1 MVTVIENK
9 NPWEK
14 TFRNF
19 GEGVAEGY
27 TENHDRQAL
36 QNAIAKLPA
45 DATPRQVID
54 ALTGARTYSNQA
66 TQQAITNYATA
77 AGLEKSTRKEKADEE
92 KFAEEKRATN
102 ELESHRKRSLDIQEN
117 KQDKTKKDINKV
129 GALKSGLLTIK
140 EMKDIGKKGNLGIGT
155 GIRKVFSDEAAK
167 DAGQYEQLGKSLIQ
181 LSTNIP
187 IRNRQE
193 FETLAHGLYDPSIRD
208 AEREGILTGLENI
221 INRSV
226 LEDETEIQKET
237 GTEQENVP
245 GSIEKKLNLPNAASF
260 NGKTITSPE
269 GQKYYSDG
277 TKWVK
282 K

>member
-27 TENHDRQAL
+27 TENHDREAL
-36 QNAIAKLPA
+36 QKSIETLPVNAS
-45 DATPRQVID
+45 PRQILD
-54 ALTGARTYSNQA
+54 AITNTRTYSTEAKQTALKNYIGAAELEEGIKKA
-66 TQQAITNYATA
+66 TRTA
-77 AGLEKSTRKEKADEE
+77 KLEEE
-92 KFAEEKRATN
+92 EFSERKRATK
-102 ELESHRKRSLDIQEN
+102 ELEAQRRRGLDIDEIKAN
-117 KQDKTKKDINKV
+117 KTKKDINKV

-140 EMKDIGKKGNLGIGT
+140 EMQDIGKKGNLGVGT
-155 GIRKVFSDEAAK
+155 GIRKVFSNEAAK

-208 AEREGILTGLENI
+208 AERDGILTALGNI
-221 INRSV
+221 INRSI

-237 GTEQENVP
+237 GTEQQTDTT
-245 GSIEKKLNLPNAASF
+245 
-260 NGKTITSPE
+260 GKIRVRSKATGKVGTVTPYE
-269 GQKYYSDG
+269 GMETKYERI
-277 TKWVK
+277 
-282 K
+282 